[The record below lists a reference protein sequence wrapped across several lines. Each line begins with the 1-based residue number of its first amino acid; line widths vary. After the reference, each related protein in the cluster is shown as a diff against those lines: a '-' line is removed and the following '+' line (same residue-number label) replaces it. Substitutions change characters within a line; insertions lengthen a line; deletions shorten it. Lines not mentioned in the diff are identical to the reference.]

1 MDALCVVWEE
11 LALSIE
17 AATMSDIDDCEG
29 GGDSVLDGVAYH
41 SASKTIQRKLKRPI
55 QGS

>member
-41 SASKTIQRKLKRPI
+41 SASKTIQRKLKR
-55 QGS
+55 